1 MRTRGHIKVVNYFK
15 KVGYRRLF
23 WKDYDFTELNKII
36 YKKKPGKSS
45 VSYSNAIMMFDKT
58 YITYE
63 QKKDAFLIKINKNN
77 EIVNNLIKNMIN
89 MFKELS
95 NDYPENIKIEEE

>member
-1 MRTRGHIKVVNYFK
+1 MLKV
-15 KVGYRRLF
+15 L
-23 WKDYDFTELNKII
+23 I
-36 YKKKPGKSS
+36 KKKNNEFDKINLLGHADYSEYGKDIVCSS
-45 VSYSNAIMMFDKT
+45 ASSIMITTVNAIMMFDKT

-77 EIVNNLIKNMIN
+77 EIVNNLIENMIN

-95 NDYPENIKIEEE
+95 NDYPKNIKIEEE

>member
-1 MRTRGHIKVVNYFK
+1 MLRVLI
-15 KVGYRRLF
+15 
-23 WKDYDFTELNKII
+23 
-36 YKKKPGKSS
+36 KKKNNEFDKINLLGHADYSEYGSDIVCSS
-45 VSYSNAIMMFDKT
+45 ASSIMITTVNAIMMFDKT